1 MNSLSNQTDT
11 INASENLEIFFE
23 MLSVP
28 VYCNLLWSE
37 QKAAQNCPKGD
48 IKLAFCSETGLIT
61 NVAFDPDKL
70 GYCQDY
76 ENSLH
81 YSGRFQQYAQ
91 SLATS
96 LVERH
101 NLYQK
106 DIIEI
111 GCGKGDFLISLCQI
125 GNNRGVGFDPS
136 YVPRSEHSSMSD
148 QVKFI
153 QDFYSERY
161 QDYQADLICCRHTL
175 EHISN
180 PADLLKP
187 LRLAIGNRLETIVFF
202 EVPNA
207 LHTFRNLAVW
217 DIIYEHCCYFAPTSL
232 AQAFSSC
239 GFQICEQSE
248 AFESQFLCLEA
259 LPAAEALT
267 SNNERQDEVEE
278 LSKDIATFKTKFNS
292 LVETW
297 EQKLQQMAQ
306 AGKKAV
312 AWGAGSKGVTF
323 LNILNNQD
331 SIEYIVDLNPRK
343 QGMYVAGTGQKIV
356 PPEFLREYKPDA
368 VIIMNPI
375 YESEIRE
382 LVTGLGL
389 TAEFMCV

>member
-1 MNSLSNQTDT
+1 MSSSAKLS
-11 INASENLEIFFE
+11 
-23 MLSVP
+23 SVG
-28 VYCNLLWSE
+28 
-37 QKAAQNCPKGD
+37 AAVDCAG
-48 IKLAFCSETGLIT
+48 
-61 NVAFDPDKL
+61 
-70 GYCQDY
+70 
-76 ENSLH
+76 
-81 YSGRFQQYAQ
+81 
-91 SLATS
+91 
-96 LVERH
+96 
-101 NLYQK
+101 
-106 DIIEI
+106 
-111 GCGKGDFLISLCQI
+111 
-125 GNNRGVGFDPS
+125 
-136 YVPRSEHSSMSD
+136 EHSPMAQ

-187 LRLAIGNRLETIVFF
+187 LRLAIGNRLQTMVFF

-232 AQAFSSC
+232 AQAFSRC

-248 AFESQFLCLEA
+248 AFEGQFLCLEA
-259 LPAAEALT
+259 LPATNDFT
-267 SNNERQDEVEE
+267 SNDERKHEVEE
-278 LSKDIATFKTKFNS
+278 LSKDITTFKAKFDT

-297 EQKLQQMAQ
+297 EQKLLQMAQ
-306 AGKKAV
+306 AGKKVV

-356 PPEFLREYKPDA
+356 PPEFLGEYKPDV

-375 YESEIRE
+375 YEGEIRE
-382 LVTGLGL
+382 LVKGLGL